1 MDAHG
6 THSEKMEKNKK
17 NIIIS
22 GIHDVGNYPILLSR
36 EPGKN
41 SNLERRIKFLT
52 KCHPRHL
59 S

>member
-1 MDAHG
+1 MEC
-6 THSEKMEKNKK
+6 TVKRWEKIKNK
-17 NIIIS
+17 IIIS
-22 GIHDVGNYPILLSR
+22 GIYDVGNYTILLLSR

-52 KCHPRHL
+52 KCHPRRL